1 MIEFEDMSL
10 TDRREALWRI
20 REVAQYTMNHERR
33 NWFEG
38 VKCLLTE
45 RDMPK
50 SVTHPPAPS
59 AVARLKF
66 TLAASEAYGSEDFT
80 PLRFIAGRALL

>member
-10 TDRREALWRI
+10 TDRREALWQM
-20 REVAQYTMNHERR
+20 REIAQHTMNHERR
-33 NWFEG
+33 NWFDG

-50 SVTHPPAPS
+50 SVTHPPAAS
-59 AVARLKF
+59 NIVYFDRESSDLEQ
-66 TLAASEAYGSEDFT
+66 LAGMGWGM
-80 PLRFIAGRALL
+80 L